1 MARWN
6 EGYVADV
13 TYTSQFYREMTPAW
27 LGMAA
32 VLLGHRPP
40 DLARPFRWAE
50 LGCGNGFTAA
60 VVAAAC
66 PQAEVWAFDFNPA
79 HIETARL
86 LASRAGLGNVTYRE
100 ASFADLAD
108 ASDAAL
114 PEFDFIVAHGVYSW
128 IAPEHR
134 RQVVSFVRQRLR
146 PGGLF
151 YNSYNDAVG
160 WASMVPLRELMR
172 LVTNASGTRSDLAVG
187 QIATLIDR
195 LTEGQANFFA
205 ANPSIERRVKMLR
218 THDARYLA
226 HEYLNEH
233 WHPQMAADVMAE
245 MQEAKCS
252 FIGSATLTDN
262 IDATSIPPGMRPLMN
277 ETQDVALRETL
288 RDFAGSQSFRR
299 DIYRRGVTG
308 LATGEHLDL
317 LDALTLAGVAK
328 PALGEE
334 GIEFSCQLGTVTGDR
349 ALYGSLIDALARGP
363 LTLREARAMPGWVGK
378 PLTELL
384 QAFALLVSGGFAHPV
399 MPGGASGEGIA
410 SCRALNRAIA
420 RMNADGTSIANLVS
434 PVLGSAI
441 PANLTETLIVGELL
455 DGREARP
462 EQLADR
468 LVAILARTGR
478 KMQKDGA
485 AVNDSDEVHRLTS
498 ERVNATLGSGAE
510 LLRSLAIV
518 G

>member
-13 TYTSQFYREMTPAW
+13 AYTSQFYREMTPAW
-27 LGMAA
+27 LATAA

-86 LASRAGLGNVTYRE
+86 LVSRAGLGNVTYRE
-100 ASFADLAD
+100 ASFAELAE
-108 ASDAAL
+108 APEGAL

-172 LVTNASGTRSDLAVG
+172 LVTSGSRARSDLGMTQVA
-187 QIATLIDR
+187 ALIDR
-195 LTEGQANFFA
+195 LTEGQARFFA
-205 ANPSIERRVKMLR
+205 ANPAIESRLKMLR

-245 MQEAKCS
+245 MAEAKCG

-308 LATGEHLDL
+308 LATGEHLDM
-317 LDALTLAGVAK
+317 LDALTLAAIAK
-328 PALGEE
+328 PTLDEA
-334 GIEFSCQLGTVTGDR
+334 GIEFTCQLGTVSGER
-349 ALYGSLIDALARGP
+349 KLYGGLIDALAGGP
-363 LTLREARAMPGWVGK
+363 LTLREARAMPGWNGK

-384 QAFALLVSGGFAHPV
+384 QAFALLISGGFAHPV
-399 MPGGASGEGIA
+399 MPGGATGEGIA
-410 SCRALNRAIA
+410 ACRALNRAIA
-420 RMNADGTSIANLVS
+420 RMNADGTSVANLVS
-434 PVLGSAI
+434 PVIGSAI
-441 PANLTETLIVGELL
+441 PASLTDTLIVGELL
-455 DGREARP
+455 EGREARP

-478 KMQKDGA
+478 QMQKDGA
-485 AVNDSDEVHRLTS
+485 AVTDPGEVHRLTA
-498 ERVNATLGSGAE
+498 ERVDATLGPGAA
-510 LLRSLAIV
+510 LHRALAIV

>member
-6 EGYVADV
+6 EGYIADV
-13 TYTSQFYREMTPAW
+13 AYTSQFYREMTPAW

-40 DLARPFRWAE
+40 DLTRPFRWAE
-50 LGCGNGFTAA
+50 LGCGNGFTAS
-60 VVAAAC
+60 VVAATC
-66 PQAEVWAFDFNPA
+66 PRAEVWAFDFNPA
-79 HIETARL
+79 HVETARL
-86 LASRAGLGNVTYRE
+86 LATRAGLGNVTYRE
-100 ASFADLAD
+100 ASFAELAD
-108 ASDAAL
+108 ATDASL

-160 WASMVPLRELMR
+160 WASMGPLRELMR
-172 LVTNASGTRSDLAVG
+172 LVTSAGRTRSDLAVTR
-187 QIATLIDR
+187 IVALIDR
-195 LTEGQANFFA
+195 LTEGQASFFT
-205 ANPSIERRVKMLR
+205 ANPAIESRLRMLR
-218 THDARYLA
+218 TLDPRYLA

-233 WHPQMAADVMAE
+233 WHPQMVADVMAE
-245 MQEAKCS
+245 MEEAKCD

-262 IDATSIPPGMRPLMN
+262 IDATSIPPGMRSLMS

-308 LATGEHLDL
+308 LSTGEHLDM

-328 PALGEE
+328 PVRGED
-334 GIEFSCQLGTVTGDR
+334 GIEFSCLLGTVTGDR
-349 ALYGSLIDALARGP
+349 KLYGSLIDALATGP
-363 LTLREARAMPGWVGK
+363 LTLRDARAMPGWAGK

-384 QAFALLVSGGFAHPV
+384 QAFALLASGGFAHPV
-399 MPGGASGEGIA
+399 MPGGATGEGIA
-410 SCRALNRAIA
+410 ACRAFNRAIA
-420 RMNADGTSIANLVS
+420 GLNADGTSIANLAS
-434 PVLGSAI
+434 PVIGSAI
-441 PANLTETLIVGELL
+441 PASLAETLIVGEALA
-455 DGREARP
+455 GRDARP
-462 EQLADR
+462 ERLADA

-485 AVNDSDEVHRLTS
+485 PVTDPGEVHRLAS
-498 ERVNATLGSGAE
+498 ETVRAALDSRAE
-510 LLRSLAIV
+510 LHRSLAIA

>member
-1 MARWN
+1 MSP
-6 EGYVADV
+6 
-13 TYTSQFYREMTPAW
+13 TSPTRRNFYREMTPAW
-27 LGMAA
+27 LGTAA

-79 HIETARL
+79 HIETARR
-86 LASRAGLGNVTYRE
+86 LAAQAGLGNITYRE
-100 ASFADLAD
+100 ASFAELAD
-108 ASDAAL
+108 APDASL

-172 LVTNASGTRSDLAVG
+172 LVASAGRTRSDLAVAE
-187 QIATLIDR
+187 IVALIDR
-195 LTEGQANFFA
+195 MTEGQANFFA
-205 ANPSIERRVKMLR
+205 ANPAIENRLRMLR
-218 THDARYLA
+218 TLDPRYLA

-245 MQEAKCS
+245 MEEAKCS

-262 IDATSIPPGMRPLMN
+262 IDATSIPPGMRSLMN
-277 ETQDVALRETL
+277 ETPDVALRETL
-288 RDFAGSQSFRR
+288 RDFAGAQSFRR

-308 LATGEHLDL
+308 LATGEHLDM
-317 LDALTLAGVAK
+317 LDALTLVGVAR
-328 PALGEE
+328 PARSEE
-334 GIEFSCQLGTVTGDR
+334 GIEFSCLLGTVTGE
-349 ALYGSLIDALARGP
+349 AKLYGSLIDALATAP
-363 LTLREARAMPGWVGK
+363 LTLRSARAMPGWAGK

-384 QAFALLVSGGFAHPV
+384 QAFALLISGGIAHPA
-399 MPGGASGEGIA
+399 MPGGATEDGIA
-410 SCRALNRAIA
+410 GCRALNRAIA

-434 PVLGSAI
+434 PVIGSAI
-441 PANLTETLIVGELL
+441 PATLTETLVAGELL
-455 DGREARP
+455 EGRGARP
-462 EQLADR
+462 EQLADV
-468 LVAILARTGR
+468 LVAIFGRTGR
-478 KMQKDGA
+478 KMQKDGTP
-485 AVNDSDEVHRLTS
+485 VTDPGEVHRLTL
-498 ERVNATLGSGAE
+498 ERVSEALESRAD
-510 LLRSLAIV
+510 LHRALAIV

>member
-27 LGMAA
+27 LGTAA

-86 LASRAGLGNVTYRE
+86 LVSRAGLGNINYRE
-100 ASFADLAD
+100 ASFAELAE
-108 ASDAAL
+108 APEGAL

-172 LVTNASGTRSDLAVG
+172 LVTSGNRDRSDLGMTQVA
-187 QIATLIDR
+187 ALIDR
-195 LTEGQANFFA
+195 LTEGQARFFA
-205 ANPSIERRVKMLR
+205 ANPAIESRLKMLR

-245 MQEAKCS
+245 MAEAKCG

-308 LATGEHLDL
+308 LATGEHLDM
-317 LDALTLAGVAK
+317 LDALTLAAIAK
-328 PALGEE
+328 PTLDEA
-334 GIEFSCQLGTVTGDR
+334 GIEFTCQLGTVSGER
-349 ALYGSLIDALARGP
+349 KLYGSLIDALASGP
-363 LTLREARAMPGWVGK
+363 LTLREARAMPGWAGK

-384 QAFALLVSGGFAHPV
+384 QAFALLISGGFAHPV
-399 MPGGASGEGIA
+399 MPGGATGEGIA
-410 SCRALNRAIA
+410 ACRALNRAIA
-420 RMNADGTSIANLVS
+420 RMNADGTSVANLVS
-434 PVLGSAI
+434 PVIGSAI
-441 PANLTETLIVGELL
+441 PASLTDTLIAGELL
-455 DGREARP
+455 EGREARP

-478 KMQKDGA
+478 QMQKDGA
-485 AVNDSDEVHRLTS
+485 AVTDPGEVHRLTA
-498 ERVNATLGSGAE
+498 ERVDATLGSGAA
-510 LLRSLAIV
+510 LHRALAIV